1 MMQLVRECVFSLS
14 RSVWTR
20 SRSEERG
27 TFCVRSGN
35 VSSENLL
42 RSNSLIICLNKR
54 QILSSS
60 RWLENNRPLVLSRRA
75 LWRWTR
81 PGQVSDHENQHAV
94 CFYAICDRKFCINN
108 VKPASPW
115 CLLAA
120 INPAAENRTIKQ
132 SEHDG
137 DDDGCKQQ
145 PVRIWKLRGK
155 LDSPVQL
162 LMTING
168 RMGRPIGFL
177 AAVRWEVVSLHEVN
191 AEFPYRLH
199 IYHSDMLH
207 QRCRAPGGHDPHWE
221 DASEHWACQ
230 HHNLDSG
237 GPRWISIFLLLWLVS
252 YL

>member
-1 MMQLVRECVFSLS
+1 MFSLWAALYGLA
-14 RSVWTR
+14 RGR
-20 SRSEERG
+20 RSEEHFTLDQETSPPKPF
-27 TFCVRSGN
+27 TFKQSHYL
-35 VSSENLL
+35 SQQASDF
-42 RSNSLIICLNKR
+42 I
-54 QILSSS
+54 ILSLAGEQSASCLEQTGALEVNTARSS
-60 RWLENNRPLVLSRRA
+60 LRPLKSACRLFLCDLWPEVLHKQREARLTLMLISCNKSCRRE
-75 LWRWTR
+75 LYNKT
-81 PGQVSDHENQHAV
+81 
-94 CFYAICDRKFCINN
+94 IRK
-108 VKPASPW
+108 
-115 CLLAA
+115 
-120 INPAAENRTIKQ
+120 
-132 SEHDG
+132 HDG

-168 RMGRPIGFL
+168 RTGRPIGFL